1 MRRVSLWFLLALLP
15 VPVAAQSSQFG
26 IRGLGIPVRPLSP
39 RATATGGAF
48 GGFDIESSV
57 NPASIA
63 GTIQFTSL
71 FTSAQNF
78 RSSTNP
84 FGSSSGRDNRFPQ
97 ILVAGPVGGTPLA
110 VAVSL
115 SGYTDRNFSLGTADS
130 IDLRGARVGVFDTLS
145 SRGGLSDLRFATAW
159 RASSWLQLG
168 IGLHAIT
175 GSNRIENRRVFSDSS
190 YAFALER
197 SELSYLGLGVSAG
210 ALIRPIPRLT
220 LAGSYRSDGNVKV
233 DRDTTRIATTDLPT
247 SYSLGVR
254 WQPSMRAA
262 VAASYQQANWSSAD
276 ADMKQQGGIGALNA
290 YQVSAGFELLRDP
303 KDPGHRPIR
312 FGGSYATLPFPLRAG
327 KQAHEYGISVGTGIR
342 FTGGRGGF
350 DFALQQLWRSDGDGY
365 TERATI
371 LTFGFSLRP

>member
-1 MRRVSLWFLLALLP
+1 MRRVSLWFLVALLP
-15 VPVAAQSSQFG
+15 ASVAAQSSQFG
-26 IRGLGIPVRPLSP
+26 VRGLGIPIRPLSP

-48 GGFDIESSV
+48 GAFDIESSV
-57 NPASIA
+57 NPASVA

-71 FTSAQNF
+71 FSSAQNF

-97 ILVAGPVGGTPLA
+97 ILVSGPLGGTRLA

-130 IDLRGARVGVFDTLS
+130 IDLRGTRVGVYDTLS
-145 SRGGLSDLRFATAW
+145 SRGGLSDLRFATGW
-159 RASSWLQLG
+159 RAASWLQLG

-175 GSNRIENRRVFSDSS
+175 GSNRIENRRIFSDSS
-190 YAFALER
+190 YAFAIER
-197 SELSYLGLGVSAG
+197 SELSYLGLGISAG
-210 ALIRPIPRLT
+210 ALIRPIRRLT
-220 LAGSYRSDGNVKV
+220 LAGTYRSDGNVKI

-247 SYSLGVR
+247 SYGLGIH
-254 WQPSMRAA
+254 WQPSLKSAI
-262 VAASYQQANWSSAD
+262 AASYQRSNWSASD
-276 ADMKQQGGIGALNA
+276 ADIRQQGGIGAENA

-312 FGGSYATLPFPLRAG
+312 FGASYGTLPFPLRAG
-327 KQAHEYGISVGTGIR
+327 KQAHEYGISLGTGVR

-350 DFALQQLWRSDGDGY
+350 DLALQQLWRSDGDGY
-365 TERATI
+365 TERATVV
-371 LTFGFSLRP
+371 TFGFSLRP